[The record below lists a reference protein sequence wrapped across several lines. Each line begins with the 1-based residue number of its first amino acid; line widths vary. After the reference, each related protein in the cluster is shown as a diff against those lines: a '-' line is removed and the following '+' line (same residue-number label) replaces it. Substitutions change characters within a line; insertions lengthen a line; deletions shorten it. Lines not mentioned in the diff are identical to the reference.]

1 MCRTKIICNDGS
13 PIYPS
18 ICNANSFF
26 TWILRLVL
34 FCKQPQRCNKA
45 KRKKIKRIDSHTKR
59 SIIINMYIPVYEI
72 GIRDEYD
79 KCAHTHTHI
88 WNSNAKQPPQHQHW
102 PTATI
107 WMIHKYIAAQRILF
121 QCVCY
126 YASARARTHRA
137 NRAKWRIACHIKQKI
152 INFRVVVVSFLLG
165 FDRDCFFSSFWW
177 VVVWNEGLLQFEI
190 DFCSCNPHRQWC
202 IWFG

>member
-45 KRKKIKRIDSHTKR
+45 KIKKIKRIDSHTKR

-79 KCAHTHTHI
+79 KCAHTHTHTFG
-88 WNSNAKQPPQHQHW
+88 
-102 PTATI
+102 TATPNSRRSTI
-107 WMIHKYIAAQRILF
+107 IGQQQRFGWFINTSLLNEF
-121 QCVCY
+121 FFSV
-126 YASARARTHRA
+126 YAITLVRARAHTEPTELNGELHA
-137 NRAKWRIACHIKQKI
+137 I
-152 INFRVVVVSFLLG
+152 
-165 FDRDCFFSSFWW
+165 
-177 VVVWNEGLLQFEI
+177 
-190 DFCSCNPHRQWC
+190 
-202 IWFG
+202 